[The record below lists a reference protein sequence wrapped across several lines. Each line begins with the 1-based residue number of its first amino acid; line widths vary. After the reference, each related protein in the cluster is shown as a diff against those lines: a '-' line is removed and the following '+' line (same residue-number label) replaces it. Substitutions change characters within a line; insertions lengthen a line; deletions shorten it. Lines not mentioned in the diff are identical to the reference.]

1 MDEMTTMQERVPRRS
16 FRLALLLGA
25 AAIAAIIVALA
36 VILAGGGSKATSPP
50 GKGEAA
56 GGVAKTNDLFAGV
69 PQSATTL
76 GNPKAPASLVVFA
89 DLQCPFCREYDLNV
103 VPTLVQ
109 RYVRTGRLR
118 LELREIALIGPD
130 SLKAAA
136 WAGAA
141 ARQNRL
147 YQFADLF
154 YRNQGTENSGYVTDS
169 FLSKIAKAAGMNVAQ
184 ARRYGSSR
192 SVQQRLAAT
201 TNAAENAGVN
211 GTPTF
216 YVGRGSSL
224 RPLAVGG
231 YDPQSFSAA
240 LDSVLNGG

>member
-1 MDEMTTMQERVPRRS
+1 MTAFQERAARRS
-16 FRLALLLGA
+16 VRLIFLLGA
-25 AAIAAIIVALA
+25 AALAALVVAVSVIVL
-36 VILAGGGSKATSPP
+36 GGGSKGTSPP

-56 GGVAKTNDLFAGV
+56 AGISKTNALFAGV

-89 DLQCPFCREYDLNV
+89 DLQCPFCRQYDLNV

-154 YRNQGTENSGYVTDS
+154 YRNQGLENTGYVTDS
-169 FLSKIAKAAGMNVAQ
+169 FLSKIAKGAGMNVAQ

-192 SVQQRLAAT
+192 SVQNRLAAT
-201 TNAAENAGVN
+201 TNAAESAGVD
-211 GTPTF
+211 GTPSF
-216 YVGRGSSL
+216 YVGRGKSL
-224 RPLAVGG
+224 RPLSVGS
-231 YDPQSFSAA
+231 YDPQSFSTA
-240 LDSVLNGG
+240 LDSVLNGK